1 MGHDSDATYHDLIA
15 RNKRNSVLLV
25 VGFIAFTGV
34 LVGLLSAALVGG
46 EPAAAAPVGLF
57 AMGVAGVVAVWSYY
71 GGGPAIL
78 RMSGAERIA
87 KNDDP
92 QLYNVVEELAI
103 GAGVPV
109 PPVYLIRDTAMNAF
123 ATGRDPE
130 HAAVAITWGLRQK
143 LSRDE
148 LQAVMAH
155 EMSHV
160 RHFDIRLMMLLATLV
175 GIVAL
180 VTDFF
185 WRTLRFRSW
194 SGAGGGRRDSKG
206 GGGGMALVLF
216 VLAIVL
222 SILAPLVARVLQ
234 LAVSRQREYLADAGA
249 VELTRNPEAMI
260 SALRR
265 LDADDEVLEA
275 ANRATAHLYVVQPI
289 KKFEKRARGLLAT
302 HPPTEDRI
310 RRLQQIVVTPLAGA
324 AT

>member
-175 GIVAL
+175 GIV
-180 VTDFF
+180 
-185 WRTLRFRSW
+185 R
-194 SGAGGGRRDSKG
+194 AGHR
-206 GGGGMALVLF
+206 LL
-216 VLAIVL
+216 
-222 SILAPLVARVLQ
+222 
-234 LAVSRQREYLADAGA
+234 LADASFQILERRRRRPARLERWRRRDGSGVVRAGDRA
-249 VELTRNPEAMI
+249 VDLG
-260 SALRR
+260 SA
-265 LDADDEVLEA
+265 
-275 ANRATAHLYVVQPI
+275 
-289 KKFEKRARGLLAT
+289 GG
-302 HPPTEDRI
+302 
-310 RRLQQIVVTPLAGA
+310 AGA
-324 AT
+324 ATSGVPAARVSCRRWRRGADAEPGSDDLGATPARRRRRGARGGEPSHGTPLCCTAHQEVREAVRAGCSQRIHPPKIASAVCSRSLLRR